1 MSPAREPLLVLIP
14 FAPDHL
20 ARLDAAFEVI
30 YAPDAERRAAAIA
43 GAAKGV
49 RAVLTHG
56 TAGLSAA
63 EMDALTRL
71 EIISCYGVGYD
82 RIEVPAAL
90 ERGILVTHGPGTNTQ
105 SVADHAFA
113 LILDCVRQISR
124 SDRAVRAGQWHE
136 ARVSSPELSTL
147 RLGIFGLGAIG
158 RAVAQ
163 RGALGFGM
171 SIAYHNRKPA
181 QDAPYE
187 YCASVIELAQA
198 SDVLIVAAPGGPQT
212 RHVVNE
218 AVLEALGPR
227 GYLINIAR
235 GSLVDTD
242 ALIAAL
248 QAGGIAGAGL
258 DVVDG
263 EPHVP
268 PALLTAP
275 NLVITPHSAARSP
288 TAEDNM
294 TTLALKNLAAHF
306 SGAPVL
312 TPVPEWAGRLD
323 TAQRRQT
330 GS

>member
-1 MSPAREPLLVLIP
+1 MSPVREPLLVLIP
-14 FAPDHL
+14 FASDHL
-20 ARLDAAFEVI
+20 ARLNAAYDVI
-30 YAPDAERRAAAIA
+30 YAPDAPRRAAAIA
-43 GAAKGV
+43 GPARGV

-63 EMDALTRL
+63 EMDAMPGLQ
-71 EIISCYGVGYD
+71 IISCYGVGYD

-90 ERGILVTHGPGTNTQ
+90 ERGIMVTHGPGTNTQ

-113 LILDCVRQISR
+113 LILACVHSICP
-124 SDRAVRAGQWHE
+124 SDQAVRAGQWHE
-136 ARVSSPELSTL
+136 ARRSSPELSTL
-147 RLGIFGLGAIG
+147 RLGIFGLGSIG

-171 SIAYHNRKPA
+171 SVGYHNRKPA
-181 QDAPYE
+181 ADAPHAYH
-187 YCASVIELAQA
+187 ASVLDLARA
-198 SDVLIVAAPGGPQT
+198 SDILVVAAPGGPQT
-212 RHVVNE
+212 RNVIDA
-218 AVLEALGPR
+218 AVLEALGPG

-248 QAGGIAGAGL
+248 KVGRIAGAGL
-258 DVVDG
+258 DVVEG

-268 PALLTAP
+268 PALLDAP

-312 TPVPEWAGRLD
+312 TPVPEWARRLAETD
-323 TAQRRQT
+323 A
-330 GS
+330 

>member
-20 ARLDAAFEVI
+20 ARLNAAYDVI
-30 YAPDAERRAAAIA
+30 YAPDATRRAQAIA
-43 GAAKGV
+43 GEAKGV

-56 TAGLSAA
+56 TAGLKAA
-63 EMDALTRL
+63 EMDALPDL
-71 EIISCYGVGYD
+71 QIVSCYGVGYD
-82 RIEVPAAL
+82 LIEVPAAI

-105 SVADHAFA
+105 AVADHAFA
-113 LILDCVRQISR
+113 LILACLHAIPE

-136 ARVSSPELSTL
+136 ARRSSPELSTL
-147 RLGIFGLGAIG
+147 RLGIFGLGSIG

-171 SIAYHNRKPA
+171 SIGYHNRKPA
-181 QDAPYE
+181 AAPYT
-187 YCASVIELAQA
+187 YYPSVRDLAEA
-198 SDVLIVAAPGGPQT
+198 SDVLVVAAPGGPQT
-212 RHVVNE
+212 RNVVDA
-218 AVLEALGPR
+218 AVLEALGP
-227 GYLINIAR
+227 GGTLINIAR

-248 QAGGIAGAGL
+248 KAGRIAGAGL
-258 DVVDG
+258 DVVEG

-268 PALLTAP
+268 PALLEAP

-312 TPVPEWAGRLD
+312 TPVPEWARRL
-323 TAQRRQT
+323 A
-330 GS
+330 GAPA